1 MKAYKAII
9 LTFII
14 TLIISLT
21 ATAQRNYTQEADD
34 AFKLEQYNLSI
45 DKYKKAYTK
54 VKQNRAEKNRIL
66 FQIAEAYRMMGN
78 TKNAE
83 IAYKRAIKVN
93 YFKQEPKVYSYL
105 ADALRVN
112 QKYDEAMEMYQKYL
126 KLVPGDE
133 KAMNGL
139 ESCKVAGE
147 WINKPTRYEVT
158 NMKRWNTRDNEWAPC
173 FGDRK
178 KYNELVF

>member
-14 TLIISLT
+14 SSFISLS

-66 FQIAEAYRMMGN
+66 FQIAEAYRMMNN
-78 TKNAE
+78 TKSSE
-83 IAYKRAIKVN
+83 IAYKRALKAN
-93 YFKQEPKVYSYL
+93 YFKQEPKLYLYL
-105 ADALRVN
+105 ANSLKVN
-112 QKYDEAMEMYQKYL
+112 QKYEETL
-126 KLVPGDE
+126 E
-133 KAMNGL
+133 K
-139 ESCKVAGE
+139 
-147 WINKPTRYEVT
+147 
-158 NMKRWNTRDNEWAPC
+158 
-173 FGDRK
+173 
-178 KYNELVF
+178 